1 MVHGAVVVGDRLR
14 ADDDDPAVRLRHR
27 DQHGRLPLNVILLP
41 GYLGEEQGAGGARG
55 ARGYLDK
62 LLLLKAELMNLQVS
76 AVNILREK

>member
-1 MVHGAVVVGDRLR
+1 MVGDRLR

-55 ARGYLDK
+55 ARGARGYLDK